1 MQCSERLEIQSM
13 KRQKKV
19 LIVSYYFPPLNN
31 MAAKRYGIMCKYL
44 EQYGYTPYVLTTKAH
59 QGGYL
64 NSKLDLETPI
74 NTSQIIR
81 IGMVG
86 ISYPIYDL
94 SWLLLCNYVEEKKLH
109 SRVVESVSIGWYQK
123 IKKELDLSKL
133 KDMDIILGTF
143 PPCSNIIVARYL
155 AKRLRKPYVAEIRD
169 LISDYNESVRGLKR
183 SRRLDRLMEYLLLK
197 DAEGIV
203 AVTKGFRDILRNR
216 YYGKKMMTVYNGWD
230 ADSKTS
236 TDILQ
241 RDRYLYY
248 AGSLYEHRL
257 ESLELLLHVI
267 TEIKSINSVKMILRS
282 VGPENLDRKAKDM
295 ICNMNLQE
303 RVLLLPSASEEVVRK
318 EQSSAFI
325 NVVLS
330 TIHEKDR
337 SLMTT
342 VPGKLYELLQADAP
356 ILAVVPDIS
365 EISDILQVTQKGIAT
380 IEQKEMKDFILNT
393 YCDYQGNRTV
403 SFFSRKHQA
412 KRLCKFMDC
421 IV

>member
-1 MQCSERLEIQSM
+1 M
-13 KRQKKV
+13 KKRKKV

-59 QGGYL
+59 QGSYL
-64 NSKLDLETPI
+64 NSKLDLEIPI
-74 NTSQIIR
+74 DTSRIIR

-94 SWLLLCNYVEEKKLH
+94 FWLLLCNYVEEKKLR

-123 IKKELDLSKL
+123 IKKELDLNKL

-155 AKRLRKPYVAEIRD
+155 AKKLKKPYVAEIRD
-169 LISDYNESVRGLKR
+169 LISDYNESVGGLKR
-183 SRRLDRLMEYLLLK
+183 SGRLDRLMEYLLLK
-197 DAEGIV
+197 DAKGIV

-216 YYGKKMMTVYNGWD
+216 YSKKKVMTVYNGWD
-230 ADSKTS
+230 VDSKAS
-236 TDILQ
+236 ADIPQ
-241 RDRYLYY
+241 KDRYLYY

-267 TEIKSINSVKMILRS
+267 SEIAPTNSIKMIIRS
-282 VGPENLDRKAKDM
+282 VGPENLDRKAINM
-295 ICNMNLQE
+295 IYNMNLQK
-303 RVLLLPSASEEVVRK
+303 RVLLLPSASEEIIRK
-318 EQSSAFI
+318 EQSNAFI
-325 NVVLS
+325 NIVLS
-330 TIHEKDR
+330 SVHEKDQ

-342 VPGKLYELLQADAP
+342 VPGKLYELLKVDAP
-356 ILAVVPDIS
+356 VLAIVPNIS
-365 EISDILQVTQKGIAT
+365 EVSDILRVTHKGIAT
-380 IEQKEMKDFILNT
+380 IDQKEMKDFILST
-393 YCDYQGNRTV
+393 YCDYQGNHTI

-421 IV
+421 ML